1 MTSGEQDYP
10 GEGDALVPDSPV
22 PPMPDDVK
30 QELAEF
36 LAAQRRLTPDVWPDG

>member
-10 GEGDALVPDSPV
+10 GEGDDLYPDSPV